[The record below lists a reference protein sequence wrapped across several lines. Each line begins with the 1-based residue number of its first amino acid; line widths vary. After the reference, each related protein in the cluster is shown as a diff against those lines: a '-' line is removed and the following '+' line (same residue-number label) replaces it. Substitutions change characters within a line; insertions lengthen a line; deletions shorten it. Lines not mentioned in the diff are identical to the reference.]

1 MDVELFT
8 KRLVLVCVKVL
19 HPVVMVLCYSDDMR
33 MDCSVLL
40 VSYIRI
46 TCQTISNPYVLV
58 LLTDVVD
65 VPNPQGRPPALF

>member
-33 MDCSVLL
+33 GGNLGLFKMCVK
-40 VSYIRI
+40 
-46 TCQTISNPYVLV
+46 YVFYKGY
-58 LLTDVVD
+58 DVCK
-65 VPNPQGRPPALF
+65 